1 MGFAWQRLEGRDGHT
16 VGRELLARL
25 YREETGSQL
34 PPISVT
40 PQGKP
45 FFEDGAFHFSISHTE
60 KHAFCCLSRENIG
73 IDAEEADRPVRPSV
87 AETFLSPTERKRYLA
102 APDRNAAMLRLWVL
116 KESYAKLTGR
126 GLGNYLKNTDFDH
139 QDPRIQEIDGCYVA
153 IVKEEN

>member
-16 VGRELLARL
+16 VGRELLAQL

-45 FFEDGAFHFSISHTE
+45 FFEDGTFHFSISHTE
-60 KHAFCCLSRENIG
+60 KHAFSCLSRENIG
-73 IDAEEADRPVRPSV
+73 IDAEEADRPVRSSV
-87 AETFLSPTERKRYLA
+87 AEKFLSPTERERYLA

-126 GLGNYLKNTDFDH
+126 GLGNYLKNTDFDP

-153 IVKEEN
+153 ILKEEN